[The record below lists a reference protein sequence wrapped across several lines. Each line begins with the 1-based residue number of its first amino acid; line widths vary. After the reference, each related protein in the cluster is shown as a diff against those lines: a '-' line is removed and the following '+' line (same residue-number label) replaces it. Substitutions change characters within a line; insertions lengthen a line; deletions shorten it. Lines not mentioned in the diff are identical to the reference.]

1 MLCILAGYVGIEFVR
16 IHVVLAQIT
25 NVNVVL
31 DGGVFGE
38 SRKVLALQ
46 IGMTKILYV
55 VSTLKRCG
63 PTNLLYNLIKYMD
76 KSVFKPVLITL
87 SPEPKD
93 SRWQEFEKL
102 GVELYTLGL
111 SRIKGL
117 FCAVSK
123 LKKIISE
130 LDVDI
135 VHTLGIRADA
145 IAAMRLGGRMT
156 VATLCNC
163 PCYDY
168 TMRYG
173 KIAGHLMAIHHL
185 KMLRRIKHPVAVSNS
200 VSTTLSEKNNL
211 TIDVIHNGVDSDVFY
226 PPVSNEF
233 KQELR
238 RNLGIPLT
246 KKVFIS
252 VGHLTAL
259 KDPLTIVKAFQD
271 KNIPSDCYLVVIG
284 DGPLLSY
291 CQKYGNSDNMVF
303 FGRVPS
309 VTEYLQACDF
319 FVSSSKT
326 EGLPGAPMEAIACGL
341 PCVLSDIEPH
351 REIIE
356 YNHKSGKLFETK
368 NVRIMV
374 SKINEIIRDDY
385 SEMSRA
391 AISIISDSLNAK
403 AMSEKYQGLYLRIC
417 TN

>member
-1 MLCILAGYVGIEFVR
+1 
-16 IHVVLAQIT
+16 
-25 NVNVVL
+25 
-31 DGGVFGE
+31 
-38 SRKVLALQ
+38 
-46 IGMTKILYV
+46 MTKILYV

-63 PTNLLYNLIKYMD
+63 PTNLLYNLIKYLDPSM
-76 KSVFKPVLITL
+76 FRPILITL
-87 SPEPKD
+87 SPEPDD

-102 GVELYTLGL
+102 GVELYSLGL

-117 FCAVSK
+117 FCAISK

-145 IAAMRLGGRMT
+145 IAAMRLGGCRT

-173 KIAGHLMAIHHL
+173 KIAGRLMAVHHL

-200 VSTTLSEKNNL
+200 VSTMLSEKNNF

-226 PPVSNEF
+226 SPVNNKF

-238 RNLGIPLT
+238 RNLCIPLT

-252 VGHLTAL
+252 AGHLTAL

-271 KNIPSDCYLVVIG
+271 KNIPSDCYLVVLG
-284 DGPLLSY
+284 DGPLLGY
-291 CQKYGNSDNMVF
+291 CQKYGKSDNMAF
-303 FGRVPS
+303 FGRVPN
-309 VTEYLQACDF
+309 VVEYLQACDLF
-319 FVSSSKT
+319 ISGSKT
-326 EGLPGAPMEAIACGL
+326 EGLPSATMEAMACGL
-341 PCVLSDIEPH
+341 PCILSDIKPH

-356 YNHKSGKLFETK
+356 YNHKSGKLFETQ
-368 NVRIMV
+368 NVHILV
-374 SKINEIIRDDY
+374 NKINEIIRDDY

-391 AISIISDSLNAK
+391 AISVINDSLNAK
-403 AMSEKYQGLYLRIC
+403 AMSEKYQKLYRRIH
-417 TN
+417 TM

>member
-1 MLCILAGYVGIEFVR
+1 
-16 IHVVLAQIT
+16 
-25 NVNVVL
+25 
-31 DGGVFGE
+31 
-38 SRKVLALQ
+38 
-46 IGMTKILYV
+46 MTRILYV

-63 PTNLLYNLIKYMD
+63 PTNQLYNLVKYIDM
-76 KSVFKPVLITL
+76 SIFKVILITL

-102 GVELYTLGL
+102 GVELGTLGL

-123 LKKIISE
+123 LKRIISE

-135 VHTLGIRADA
+135 VHTIGIRADT
-145 IAAMRLGGRMT
+145 IAMHLNDCRT
-156 VATLCNC
+156 VATLRNC

-168 TMRYG
+168 TIRYG
-173 KIAGHLMAIHHL
+173 RIAGHLMALHHL
-185 KMLRRIKHPVAVSNS
+185 RVLRRIKHPVTVSNS
-200 VSTTLSEKNNL
+200 GSTMLSEKNDF
-211 TIDVIHNGVDSDVFY
+211 TIDVIHNGIDPDVFY
-226 PPVSNEF
+226 PPVNNSF

-271 KNIPSDCYLVVIG
+271 KNIPSDCYLVVLG
-284 DGPLLSY
+284 DGPLLGY
-291 CQKYGNSDNMVF
+291 CQKYGKSDNMKF
-303 FGRVPS
+303 FGRVPN
-309 VTEYLQACDF
+309 VAEYLQACDF

-326 EGLPGAPMEAIACGL
+326 EGLPSAPMEAMACGL

-351 REIIE
+351 REIIG

-374 SKINEIIRDDY
+374 SKINEIIRGDY

-391 AISIISDSLNAK
+391 AISVISDSLNAK
-403 AMSEKYQGLYLRIC
+403 AMSEKYQGLYVRMC
-417 TN
+417 TK